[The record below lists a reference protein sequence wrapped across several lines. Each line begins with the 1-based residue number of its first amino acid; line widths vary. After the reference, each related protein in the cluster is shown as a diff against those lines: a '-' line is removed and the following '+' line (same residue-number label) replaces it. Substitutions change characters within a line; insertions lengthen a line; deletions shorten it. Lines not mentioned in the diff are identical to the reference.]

1 MTQEPNIFPYIARL
15 LQGAEVVWKPLGEVL
30 LSVRTGLNPRQ
41 FFTLNTENA
50 KNYYIT
56 IRELRGGKIIPSD
69 KTDKMNDEALKLCQ
83 KRSNLEVGDILF
95 SGTGTIGEMAIIK
108 EDPTNWNIKEGVY
121 SLKPNLSI
129 VTSGYIC
136 HILNS
141 QEIRNKILN
150 KSVGGTVKSIPMKE
164 LQQIEIPLPPLS
176 VQQEIVRIL
185 DKFTQLEA
193 ELEAELDCR
202 KRQYEYYRNKLLT
215 FNEIGGTE
223 IVWKTLGEVF
233 TLRNGYTPSKSNND
247 FWENGTIPWFRMED
261 IRANGRVLNDAIQKV
276 SRSAVKGGKLFPAN
290 SIMLSTTATIGEHA
304 LIQVDYLSNQQ
315 LTNFSLTE
323 DFSHQVD
330 IKYVF
335 HYFFLINE
343 ELKRIGSDATLQ
355 IIGIKK
361 LEKIK
366 IPLPPLEEQ
375 QRIASI
381 LDKFDT
387 LVNSISE
394 GLPKEIALRRKQY
407 EYYRER
413 LLSF

>member
-1 MTQEPNIFPYIARL
+1 
-15 LQGAEVVWKPLGEVL
+15 
-30 LSVRTGLNPRQ
+30 
-41 FFTLNTENA
+41 
-50 KNYYIT
+50 
-56 IRELRGGKIIPSD
+56 
-69 KTDKMNDEALKLCQ
+69 
-83 KRSNLEVGDILF
+83 
-95 SGTGTIGEMAIIK
+95 
-108 EDPTNWNIKEGVY
+108 
-121 SLKPNLSI
+121 
-129 VTSGYIC
+129 
-136 HILNS
+136 
-141 QEIRNKILN
+141 
-150 KSVGGTVKSIPMKE
+150 
-164 LQQIEIPLPPLS
+164 
-176 VQQEIVRIL
+176 
-185 DKFTQLEA
+185 
-193 ELEAELDCR
+193 
-202 KRQYEYYRNKLLT
+202 
-215 FNEIGGTE
+215 
-223 IVWKTLGEVF
+223 
-233 TLRNGYTPSKSNND
+233 LRNGYTPSKSNND

-276 SRSAVKGGKLFPAN
+276 SRSVVKGGKLFPAN

-366 IPLPPLEEQ
+366 IPLLPLEEQ
-375 QRIASI
+375 QRIATI

-407 EYYRER
+407 EYYREQ
-413 LLSF
+413 LLRF